1 MMQTGRF
8 ALSRADALPSAA
20 NAPHPFP
27 HDRVLQP
34 GPGLARLWADAGLIR
49 SDITTGF
56 NNVSGAAQG
65 VPMDLHLSFHDT
77 QHPGHALAGRAI
89 YVWHADAAGQ
99 YSVFNLPHRNYLR
112 GIGITDGQGRVRF
125 RTIYPGTYRGRPPHI
140 HFEVYRNLDA
150 LRCGAA
156 RQFRSSMLF
165 PDPVSRAIYAGHAAY
180 RDSRAAYD
188 ALRFELPVTDPENDA
203 RAVRLA
209 TVTAAGRDHLRAR
222 LQVFMDAAP

>member
-1 MMQTGRF
+1 MMHTGRF
-8 ALSRADALPSAA
+8 ARSHTDALPNAA

-49 SDITTGF
+49 SNITTGF
-56 NNVSGAAQG
+56 NSVSGAARG
-65 VPMDLHLSFHDT
+65 VPMDLHLSFHDIH
-77 QHPGHALAGRAI
+77 HPGHAMAGRAI

-112 GIGITDGQGRVRF
+112 GVGITDGLGRVRF

-165 PDPVSRAIYAGHAAY
+165 PDPVSRAIYASHEAY
-180 RDSRAAYD
+180 RDSRTAYD
-188 ALRFELPVTDPENDA
+188 TLRFEPPVTDPANDA

-222 LQVFMDAAP
+222 IQVLMEAAS

>member
-1 MMQTGRF
+1 MMHTGRF
-8 ALSRADALPSAA
+8 ARSHTDALPNAA
-20 NAPHPFP
+20 NAAHPFP

-56 NNVSGAAQG
+56 NNVSGAAHG
-65 VPMDLHLSFHDT
+65 VPMDLHLSFHDIH
-77 QHPGHALAGRAI
+77 HPGHAMAGRAI

-112 GIGITDGQGRVRF
+112 GVGITDGLGRVRF

-165 PDPVSRAIYAGHAAY
+165 PDPVSRAIYASHEAY
-180 RDSRAAYD
+180 RDSRTAYD
-188 ALRFELPVTDPENDA
+188 SLMFEPPVTDPENDA

-222 LQVFMDAAP
+222 LQVLMDAAP